1 MSGYGINPKQ
11 KIIKEEQWE
20 TTIVSYFYEFDRLV
34 GLQTCSTRILN
45 PSQGQEL
52 TLHCANFLLTQ
63 NTFLQ

>member
-45 PSQGQEL
+45 PI
-52 TLHCANFLLTQ
+52 
-63 NTFLQ
+63 